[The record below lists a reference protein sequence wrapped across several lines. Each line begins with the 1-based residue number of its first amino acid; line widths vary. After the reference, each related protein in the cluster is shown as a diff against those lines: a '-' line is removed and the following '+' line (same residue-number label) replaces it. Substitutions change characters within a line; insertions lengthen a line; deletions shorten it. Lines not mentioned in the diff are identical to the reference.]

1 MMFRVKGNKIVCLRS
16 EYLSEKK
23 RTHAVQVASFDK
35 WLSTVPEEV
44 CQQLDSDEFD
54 QLKKWLSDRER
65 EMAVESHKNSMLYAT
80 SALNNLMKALEE
92 EEVVNALFY
101 SKHNANHPQNGTPM
115 FDQDWADK
123 LFDTI
128 ADARKALKRAGFKPS
143 PKNPENK
150 AVDDASNEAV
160 DDASNEAVNLPNNV
174 AVYDN
179 QLDLVDSASNE
190 AVDGTDSGNVSNSS
204 VGWLQGGN

>member
-16 EYLSEKK
+16 EYLPEKK

-128 ADARKALKRAGFKPS
+128 ADARKALKKAGFKPS
-143 PKNPENK
+143 PKKPENK
-150 AVDDASNEAV
+150 AVDSVYNVPVDVSYNESVVSNDNVPVDDYDNRAVDNTGSEAV
-160 DDASNEAVNLPNNV
+160 SHGG
-174 AVYDN
+174 
-179 QLDLVDSASNE
+179 SW
-190 AVDGTDSGNVSNSS
+190 SGNS
-204 VGWLQGGN
+204 GG